1 MTILC
6 NLQNINLVFGEKALF
21 KNAGLTINKGDQ
33 IGLIGLNGHGKSTL
47 FKILTNQ
54 VKPDHSN
61 PPFLFDQSKEH
72 FSVFLVPQELPIKE
86 FSDLEV
92 KNFYLAFYPDLY
104 KLHQKIS
111 DISHKIAQGD
121 HSDKTLNT
129 QQKLLHDF
137 EVKHGWQIQNSFESY
152 LKLFGLSDTETPLMQ
167 LSGGEQKK
175 LALSAG
181 LSAREELILWD
192 EPTNHLDIESIE
204 ELEDQLQMSNKT
216 FIVISHDRYLL
227 NHVSN
232 KIFHIDNGEINQ
244 FQGNY
249 LQYLEYQEEKEKER
263 LKQLDKLQN
272 KHRRELAWMRQGI
285 KARGTRSKK
294 RVEGFNN
301 LQSEISN
308 LKGSAKRFLQID
320 LQHSGRKTK
329 KLIEL
334 KEAEFGYDK
343 TLLTEL
349 NLGVFKKDKI
359 AIIGPNGS
367 GKTTL
372 INLLAGNLQPTKG
385 SRIAAQDLSVV
396 IFDQKRLILDENKTP
411 KQVVGDGKDHVI
423 TADGTQKHIHSYL
436 ENYLF
441 QDHQINRPISTLSG
455 GEKNRLQLA
464 MFMLNQADLWIF
476 DEPTNDLDI
485 ETIELLEQQLK
496 DYKQAV
502 LIIGHDRAFLDNV
515 VDQTWLVND
524 TKVEVFT
531 GGYTQVAPYLHAL
544 ELEKQI
550 AKQSSKQLTM
560 QSTKQSELSSIAT
573 SELKNDLENA
583 SSKVKMTNKEK
594 LRWKVIEDEI
604 ANTEQE
610 LELAQVNLANFDFTN
625 INENT
630 NKEYEKLGQ
639 SVHQIEALLEKLYEE
654 WEELSLKKGP

>member
-6 NLQNINLVFGEKALF
+6 NLQNINLVFGEKKIF
-21 KNAGLTINKGDQ
+21 HNAGLTIHKGDQ
-33 IGLIGLNGHGKSTL
+33 IGLIGLNGYGKSTL

-54 VKPDHSN
+54 IKPDHSN
-61 PPFLFDQSKEH
+61 PPFLFDQSKEY
-72 FSVFLVPQELPIKE
+72 FSVFLVPQELPIEK
-86 FSDLEV
+86 FQDLNV
-92 KNFYLAFYPDLY
+92 KNFYLAFYPHLY
-104 KLHQKIS
+104 QLHQKINQV
-111 DISHKIAQGD
+111 SHQIADGD
-121 HSDKTLNT
+121 HSAKTLNQ
-129 QQKLLHDF
+129 QQKLLHEF
-137 EVKHGWQIQNSFESY
+137 EVNHGWEIQNSFESY
-152 LKLFGLSDTETPLMQ
+152 LKLFGIKQTDTPLNK

-181 LSAREELILWD
+181 LSARAELVLWD

-204 ELEDQLQMSNKT
+204 SFEDQLQISNKT

-232 KIFHIDNGEINQ
+232 KIFHIDNSKINQ
-244 FQGNY
+244 FQGSY
-249 LQYLEYQEEKEKER
+249 IEYLEYQEEKEKER

-272 KHRRELAWMRQGI
+272 RHRRELAWMRQGI

-294 RVEGFNN
+294 RVEGFHNI
-301 LQSEISN
+301 QSEISK
-308 LKGSAKRFLQID
+308 LKGSAKKLLKLD

-334 KEAEFGYDK
+334 KEVEFGYDQ
-343 TLLTEL
+343 TLFYDL

-359 AIIGPNGS
+359 AIIGPNGR

-372 INLLAGNLQPTKG
+372 INLLAGNLTPNKG
-385 SRIAAQDLSVV
+385 TRHQAQDLKVV
-396 IFDQKRLILDENKTP
+396 IFDQKRLTLDESKTP
-411 KQVVGDGKDHVI
+411 KDVVGDGKDHVI

-485 ETIELLEQQLK
+485 ETIELLERQLK
-496 DYKQAV
+496 DYSQAV
-502 LIIGHDRAFLDNV
+502 IIIGHDRAFLDNV
-515 VDQTWLVND
+515 VEQTWLVHEK
-524 TKVEVFT
+524 TVEIFT

-550 AKQSSKQLTM
+550 AKETLPDTGPTQDTSS
-560 QSTKQSELSSIAT
+560 
-573 SELKNDLENA
+573 NLE
-583 SSKVKMTNKEK
+583 KVKMSNKEK
-594 LRWKVIEDEI
+594 MRWKVIENEI
-604 ANTEQE
+604 TEVEEKLETAQE
-610 LELAQVNLANFDFTN
+610 ELASFDFSN
-625 INENT
+625 ISENT

-639 SVHQIEALLEKLYEE
+639 AVHDIETQLEKLYEE
-654 WEELSLKKGP
+654 WEELSSKKGN